1 VAANLAGTAF
11 SHSMVGCVH
20 GMAHASGALYH
31 VPHGIANAILLTHG
45 MEYNFDEIKEKLTKL
60 TPFMGVEISGLSVED
75 SAAKAIEAVRSLT
88 VKLNGLGA
96 LPLRLRDV
104 GVPEEGLPEL
114 AEYAVNDGTSWFNPR
129 EVVAEEI
136 LLYLKNAY

>member
-1 VAANLAGTAF
+1 
-11 SHSMVGCVH
+11 
-20 GMAHASGALYH
+20 
-31 VPHGIANAILLTHG
+31 

-60 TPFMGVEISGLSVED
+60 SPFMGVATSGLSVED
-75 SAAKAIEAVRSLT
+75 SAGKTIEAVRGLT
-88 VKLNGLGA
+88 AKLNGLGA

-129 EVVAEEI
+129 EVIAEKI
-136 LLYLKNAY
+136 LLHLKNAY